1 MGFLQTDHVIFWGMN
16 IHSAAFWCCTGIV
29 PFGFDPYPCHGSAEE
44 GQERNKSQPT
54 FEIRGFPGSFNFH
67 MLDFWWVLTS
77 VNISPNNDIPDIF
90 CL

>member
-1 MGFLQTDHVIFWGMN
+1 MDDGFPTNLSCHILGDEH
-16 IHSAAFWCCTGIV
+16 
-29 PFGFDPYPCHGSAEE
+29 PFSSPCHGSAEE
-44 GQERNKSQPT
+44 GQEQSEKESHNKSQPT

-77 VNISPNNDIPDIF
+77 INISPNNDIPDIF